1 MKTVSLFLLFFVLS
15 AATFAQN
22 DGAFKPGT
30 GAISTDTIPPVGFPY
45 NTQFNFNYSGIAGMN
60 GGSAG
65 VIFHAGKFHFFRWNG
80 TTFYRYNGNGVGGGP
95 STLAD
100 TGTYAGSLRDFTSDG
115 NFLYGGNSTTGVLK
129 LDPVTLAT
137 VQTITLTG
145 GSTRAI
151 AYDAT
156 RNGIWNTGFGGN
168 IFLHDMSGVL
178 KQTITSTL
186 TGKYGLAFDSIP
198 GQPAYLWVWNQVT
211 GGANASLEKIS
222 IATGATLNTYSFTYT
237 GPNVGIAGGAE
248 ICMING
254 KRILLLNFQNQ
265 ALVGYELGGIVPV
278 EFTAFSASTRE
289 NDVVL
294 NWSTATEKNNYGFE
308 VLRKSGNGDYQRVSF
323 IPGNGTSTTT
333 QNYSYVDKNVAAGN
347 YSYRLRQLDFD
358 GSYAYSSIV
367 EVDLTAPLRFNL
379 AQNFPNPF
387 NPATTI
393 SFNLAVDSK
402 VSIKIFNTLGQEV
415 SVLTNADYTAGTH
428 NINFNAA
435 GFTSGIYYY
444 TIDAVGQD
452 GKNYSSTKKMTLNK

>member
-1 MKTVSLFLLFFVLS
+1 MKTVSFFFLFLIL
-15 AATFAQN
+15 ATCTFGQN
-22 DGAFKPGT
+22 DGAFKYGT

-45 NTQFNFNYSGIAGMN
+45 STQFNFNYSGIPAMN

-65 VIFHAGKFHFFRWNG
+65 VLYHGDKFHFFRWNG
-80 TTFYRYNGNGVGGGP
+80 NIFYRYNGNGVGGGP

-100 TGTYAGSLRDFTSDG
+100 SGTYAGSLRDFTSDG
-115 NFLYGGNSTTGVLK
+115 SFIYGGNSTTGILK
-129 LDPVTLAT
+129 LDPATLAT
-137 VQTITLTG
+137 VQTITCAG

-156 RNGIWNTGFGGN
+156 RNGFWNTGFGGN

-198 GQPAYLWVWNQVT
+198 GQPAYLWVWNQAGT
-211 GGANASLEKIS
+211 
-222 IATGATLNTYSFTYT
+222 TGATLEKIDIASGTTLNVYNFTYT
-237 GPNVGIAGGAE
+237 APSVGIAGGAE
-248 ICMING
+248 ICVING

-265 ALVGYELGGIVPV
+265 ALAGYELGGIVPV
-278 EFTAFSASTRE
+278 EFTSFSGSVSN

-308 VLRKSGNGDYQRVSF
+308 VLRKSGNGEFERISF

-358 GSYAYSSIV
+358 GTYAFSSTV
-367 EVDLTAPLRFNL
+367 EVDMSSPAQFNL

-402 VSIKIFNTLGQEV
+402 VSIKVFNALGQEV
-415 SVLTNADYTAGTH
+415 SVLTSAQYAAGTH
-428 NINFNAA
+428 NLNFNAT
-435 GFTSGIYYY
+435 GLTSGIYYY
-444 TIDAVGQD
+444 TIEAVGQD
-452 GKNYSSTKKMTLNK
+452 GTNYSSTKKMVLNK

>member
-1 MKTVSLFLLFFVLS
+1 MKNVSFFFLFLIL
-15 AATFAQN
+15 ATCTFGQN

-45 NTQFNFNYSGIAGMN
+45 PTQFNFNYVGVPGVS

-65 VIFHAGKFHFFRWNG
+65 VLYHGDKFHFFRWNANM
-80 TTFYRYNGNGVGGGP
+80 FYRYNGNGVGGGP

-100 TGTYAGSLRDFTSDG
+100 SGTYAGALRDFTSDG
-115 NFLYGGNSTTGVLK
+115 SFIYGGNSTTGILK

-137 VQTITLTG
+137 VQTITCAG

-156 RNGIWNTGFGGN
+156 RNGFWNTGFGGN

-186 TGKYGLAFDSIP
+186 TGKYGMAFDSIP
-198 GQPAYLWVWNQVT
+198 GQPAYLWVWNQIT
-211 GGANASLEKIS
+211 GGLTATLEKID
-222 IATGATLNTYSFTYT
+222 IASGTTLNTYTFTYT
-237 GPNVGIAGGAE
+237 AASIGIAGGAE
-248 ICMING
+248 ICVING

-265 ALVGYELGGIVPV
+265 AMVGYELGGIVPV
-278 EFTAFSASTRE
+278 EFTSFSGSVSN

-308 VLRKSGNGDYQRVSF
+308 VLRKSGNGEFERISF

-358 GSYAYSSIV
+358 GTYAFSSTV
-367 EVDLTAPLRFNL
+367 EVDMSSPAQFNL
-379 AQNFPNPF
+379 GQNFPNPF

-402 VSIKIFNTLGQEV
+402 VSIKVFNALGQEV
-415 SVLTNADYTAGTH
+415 SVLTSAQYAAGTH
-428 NINFNAA
+428 NLNFNAT
-435 GFTSGIYYY
+435 GLTSGIYYY
-444 TIDAVGQD
+444 TIEAVGQD
-452 GKNYSSTKKMTLNK
+452 GTNYSSTKKMVLNK